1 MQPLFPLEA
10 TLGTWRGDE
19 GRALDARERFAAFG
33 VYPKNIPLCGAARKP
48 GLTLLSSILV
58 GFVLQPRCVR
68 APPGRAGPER
78 ELRALGREAQSP
90 FSAGRS
96 SENEQDLVVWVEQ
109 ARLGGKAD
117 GRLDLRSWV

>member
-1 MQPLFPLEA
+1 MQPLFSLEA
-10 TLGTWRGDE
+10 ALGTRREDE
-19 GRALDARERFAAFG
+19 GRALDLCKPFG
-33 VYPKNIPLCGAARKP
+33 VFGIHPKNIPLCGAARKP

-68 APPGRAGPER
+68 APLGRAGPEH
-78 ELRALGREAQSP
+78 ELGALGREAQSP
-90 FSAGRS
+90 FSAGGS

-109 ARLGGKAD
+109 AWLDGEAD